1 MAAISLIPE
10 NLHDLIAQGEGQGLE
25 FKRSLAELET
35 GARSV
40 TAMAN
45 ADGGSVVFGVRDDGT
60 ILGMEIG
67 AQTRERVVQAITANT
82 DPTLYPSVEVVKLDE
97 QTIILVTVPESQDKP
112 HLVQGRA
119 YKRVGA
125 TDGAHLH
132 WPAFLRPQSTAFLAT
147 RRGQVGSFPGRDDVG
162 FH

>member
-10 NLHDLIAQGEGQGLE
+10 NLHDLIAQGEGQRVE

-45 ADGGSVVFGVRDDGT
+45 ADGGIVLFGVRDDGT
-60 ILGMEIG
+60 ISGVEMG
-67 AQTRERVVQAITANT
+67 AQTKERVVQAVTANT
-82 DPTLYPSVEVVKLDE
+82 DPTLYPSVEVVKLGE
-97 QTIILVTVPESQDKP
+97 QIIILVTVPESQDKP

-125 TDGAHLH
+125 A
-132 WPAFLRPQSTAFLAT
+132 
-147 RRGQVGSFPGRDDVG
+147 
-162 FH
+162 